1 MNQRRSD
8 SVANRSTIFFSPVCV
23 PLRLSRSAV
32 INNRGTLINQ
42 PEAFYHRGQ
51 LIAGCVVRREERKRE
66 RERERKR
73 ERERATLKLGRT
85 RRRTSDANREF
96 VDDNFDYRENAVIA

>member
-66 RERERKR
+66 REREKER
-73 ERERATLKLGRT
+73 EREREGDLEIGTNATTHVRCEP
-85 RRRTSDANREF
+85 RVR
-96 VDDNFDYRENAVIA
+96 